1 MILSFL
7 VHLETCSAS
16 LCLWWFLSRPGKRP
30 LSSMCPSLL
39 VDKTT
44 NQVGFLIKHIYK
56 EASIASQTITNQDI
70 DCSCVKSDFQNPP
83 HLIRSVLPLE
93 QQVEQ
98 RSRRQLP
105 RFLFLICRQELLM
118 INCHPGHRQKP
129 VAQGGHQVCYR
140 LNQRGSQKEKFHPVY
155 LQTHVVFIIS

>member
-16 LCLWWFLSRPGKRP
+16 LCLWWFCPGLGRDHCPPCAHHCWLTKPPTR
-30 LSSMCPSLL
+30 LDFSSNTST
-39 VDKTT
+39 K
-44 NQVGFLIKHIYK
+44 KH
-56 EASIASQTITNQDI
+56 
-70 DCSCVKSDFQNPP
+70 
-83 HLIRSVLPLE
+83 
-93 QQVEQ
+93 
-98 RSRRQLP
+98 QLP
-105 RFLFLICRQELLM
+105 AKPGYWLQLCGKWKSTFDQVRLAIGAAGGTKITTAVAQVFVSYLWAGEWLM

>member
-1 MILSFL
+1 MVEKRVKKFGQGPPPPFRAMPERNRFFSMGGVPLFGPPSDDFVFSCPLGDFSLSLMI
-7 VHLETCSAS
+7 
-16 LCLWWFLSRPGKRP
+16 LSRPGKRP

-98 RSRRQLP
+98 RSRRQSP
-105 RFLFLICRQELLM
+105 RFLFLICD
-118 INCHPGHRQKP
+118 
-129 VAQGGHQVCYR
+129 
-140 LNQRGSQKEKFHPVY
+140 
-155 LQTHVVFIIS
+155 